1 MSMDSNKRTRMQAIM
16 ITGLIILT
24 IAFIWSNS
32 FQSVPESQA
41 DSLSVVEAIEPLLK
55 LGSGGTKMDVERFR
69 KLAHFAEFW
78 LLGLELALLLIAVRK
93 VSLQNA
99 VNCLFAS
106 LVVAVVD
113 ETIQVFSDRGSR
125 VTDVLLDFSGA
136 MTGVLSALLV
146 YRLIEKARLSRIKLK

>member
-1 MSMDSNKRTRMQAIM
+1 MEGNKKARIRAI
-16 ITGLIILT
+16 IICGLIVLT
-24 IAFIWSNS
+24 ITFIWSNS

-55 LGSGGTKMDVERFR
+55 LGSGRTKMDVERFR
-69 KLAHFAEFW
+69 KVAHFAEFW
-78 LLGLELALLLIAVRK
+78 LLGLELALLLIALRK

-125 VTDVLLDFSGA
+125 VTDVLLDYSGA
-136 MTGVLSALLV
+136 MTGLLV
-146 YRLIEKARLSRIKLK
+146 AFLVYWFVKKARLTRIRLNR

>member
-1 MSMDSNKRTRMQAIM
+1 MEGNKTRTRAI
-16 ITGLIILT
+16 IISGLVVLT

-69 KLAHFAEFW
+69 KVAHFAEFW
-78 LLGLELALLLIAVRK
+78 LLGLELALLLIALRK

-125 VTDVLLDFSGA
+125 VTDVLLDYSGA
-136 MTGVLSALLV
+136 VTGLLAAFLV
-146 YRLIEKARLSRIKLK
+146 YWLVKKARLSRIRLNR